1 MTEPTLN
8 TTQLHHWL
16 ARYRAGDPA
25 AANSLLRA
33 TCGRLE
39 SLARKML
46 RGFPKVRLHVQT
58 DDVLQNALVR
68 LLRALETMEPA
79 SLPDFFNL
87 AAVLMRRELLDL
99 ARHFR
104 CIIRHEESP
113 LGQPGANGK
122 AAEPELVDRS
132 DEAQDLDRWTRF
144 HEEVARLPAEERE
157 VVGLVFYHGWTQE
170 ETAELFGVTKRT
182 VQRWWQ
188 SALLKLRQH
197 FQAQQEEA

>member
-33 TCGRLE
+33 TCDRLE
-39 SLARKML
+39 ALARKML

-79 SLPDFFNL
+79 SLRDFFNL
-87 AAVLMRRELLDL
+87 AAVQLRRELLDL

-104 CIIRHEESP
+104 PIIQHEAAP

-122 AAEPELVDRS
+122 PAEPEPVDRT
-132 DEAQDLDRWTRF
+132 DEPQDLDRWTRF
-144 HEEVARLPAEERE
+144 HEEVDRLPAEERE
-157 VVGLVFYHGWTQE
+157 VVSLVFYHGWTQ
-170 ETAELFGVTKRT
+170 AEVAEQLGVTVRT
-182 VQRWWQ
+182 VQRRWQ
-188 SALLKLRQH
+188 AALLTLHDLLR
-197 FQAQQEEA
+197 AD

>member
-1 MTEPTLN
+1 MTGPTLN
-8 TTQLHHWL
+8 TTRLHHWL
-16 ARYRAGDPA
+16 AQYRAGDPA
-25 AANSLLRA
+25 GADSLLRA

-99 ARHFR
+99 ARHYR
-104 CIIRHEESP
+104 SIIQHEKAR
-113 LGQPGANGK
+113 LGQSGANGNP
-122 AAEPELVDRS
+122 AEPELVDRT
-132 DEAQDLDRWTRF
+132 DEPQDLDRWSRF
-144 HEEVARLPAEERE
+144 HEEVDRLPAEERE
-157 VVGLVFYHGWTQE
+157 VVSLVFYHGWAQAQV
-170 ETAELFGVTKRT
+170 AEQLGVTVRT
-182 VQRWWQ
+182 VQRRWHA
-188 SALLKLRQH
+188 ALLILHDLLR
-197 FQAQQEEA
+197 AD